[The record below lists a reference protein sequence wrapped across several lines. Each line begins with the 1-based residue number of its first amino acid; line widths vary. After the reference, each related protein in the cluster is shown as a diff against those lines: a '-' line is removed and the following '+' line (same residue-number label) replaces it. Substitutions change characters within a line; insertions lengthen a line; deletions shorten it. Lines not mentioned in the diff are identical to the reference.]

1 MLHACCR
8 WCLSVVLRGGGM
20 GRLGVRKGWAWR
32 RDVEIGVWYVSE
44 SAESA
49 ESAER
54 TEACGMH
61 PNVSKRTERTV
72 TYWNVS
78 KRAER
83 TVTYWNVSKR
93 ARKYRKYRKIH
104 QSVAMACSGMA
115 IATD

>member
-1 MLHACCR
+1 
-8 WCLSVVLRGGGM
+8 M
-20 GRLGVRKGWAWR
+20 GRLSVRKDWAWR

-44 SAESA
+44 SAECA
-49 ESAER
+49 GR
-54 TEACGMH
+54 TEACGTH
-61 PNVSKRTERTV
+61 P
-72 TYWNVS
+72 NVS

-93 ARKYRKYRKIH
+93 ARKYRKIR